1 MGSSAV
7 ARLRRV
13 PAWAW
18 LVAIVAASFL
28 LRAWLARSMVAP
40 FIMVDELIYSEL
52 ARSVVDDGS
61 FAVRG
66 AATSGYSLLY
76 PLLIAPA
83 YALFDELPRAYGA
96 VKTINA
102 LAMSLAAV
110 PAYLIGR
117 RVVAPPL
124 ALLGALLA
132 VAVPSLAYTG
142 TVMTE
147 NLYYPVF
154 LTVVLALLRTVD
166 RPSWSWTAVLLALLA
181 VAYAVRSQ
189 TVALIP
195 AVATA
200 PLLVVLFER
209 GGWRGLRAYWRPFAA
224 LATGGLAV
232 VVFQLVRGQSL
243 QDLLGA
249 YSIVGDRSYEV
260 DSVLRFWAWH
270 LEELAFFV
278 AVVPVAATLV
288 LVGLVRS
295 LPRPLQVHLAVT
307 VATVVWVS
315 LVVAAFASEFANRI
329 QERNL
334 FVVAPL
340 LFTAMLAWV
349 ERGAP
354 RPPRIAG
361 PAVIAAMTLP
371 ILVPYERF
379 IETGAISDTLAL
391 LLPWTINTHLL
402 AGSYAATVAVV
413 AVAVGALILLVPARY
428 AIVLPLLVLA
438 FLVVVSRVAWSGPH
452 GFVQASEGALF
463 QGIRGV
469 PRDWIDRTVPAGRE
483 VGVLW
488 TGRADRFSV
497 NLNEF
502 FNRRVG
508 RVFYTDQPTP
518 GGINETPV
526 SLIHGNGF
534 LVADGVYVLPNDA
547 TIELPYMLLDGTVTP
562 VGTRIALDQ
571 TPLGGMALW
580 KIDRALRETVA
591 VTGLYPRDTWSGRSV
606 TWMQRPCRGGSL
618 AVRMSSDPSLHRGPV
633 TVTATTNGI
642 SRTVHVVP
650 SGTVPLRLPLV
661 PKRGRCV
668 VRFSVSPTANPSRVI
683 AGSTDDRELGVH
695 FDAMR
700 VDR

>member
-1 MGSSAV
+1 M
-7 ARLRRV
+7 ARAGFLRRV
-13 PAWAW
+13 PMWAW
-18 LVAIVAASFL
+18 LAAIVTASFL
-28 LRAWLARSMVAP
+28 LRAWLARGMKAP
-40 FIMVDELIYSEL
+40 FIMVDELVYSEL
-52 ARSVVDDGS
+52 ARSLVDDGS

-83 YALFDELPRAYGA
+83 YALFEELPRAYDT

-102 LAMSLAAV
+102 LTMSLAAV
-110 PAYLIGR
+110 PAYLITL
-117 RVVAPPL
+117 RVARPAL

-132 VAVPSLAYTG
+132 VAVPSLVYTG

-154 LTVVLALLRTVD
+154 LVVVLMLLRALD
-166 RPSWSWTAVLLALLA
+166 RPSWLRIAVLLVLLGA
-181 VAYAVRSQ
+181 AYAVRSQ
-189 TVALIP
+189 TLALVP

-200 PLLVVLFER
+200 PLLLVVFEK
-209 GGWRGLRAYWRPFAA
+209 GGRRAVTAYWRLFAA
-224 LATGGLAV
+224 LASGGLALV
-232 VVFQLVRGQSL
+232 ALQLARGRSL

-249 YSIVGDRSYEV
+249 YSVVGDRSYDI

-270 LEELAFFV
+270 LEELGLFV

-288 LVGLVRS
+288 LLGLVRT
-295 LPRPLQVHLAVT
+295 LPRAVQAHLAVT
-307 VATVVWVS
+307 VATVAWVS
-315 LVVAAFASEFANRI
+315 LVVAAFASQFAGRI

-354 RPPRIAG
+354 RPARIAI
-361 PAVIAAMTLP
+361 PAVVVAITLP
-371 ILVPYERF
+371 ILVPYDRF

-402 AGSYAATVAVV
+402 AGSYAVTVAVA
-413 AVAVGALILLVPARY
+413 AVAVGALILLVPARS

-469 PRDWIDRTVPAGRE
+469 SRDWIDRAVPPGRE

-488 TGRADRFSV
+488 TGRADRFTV

-518 GGINETPV
+518 GGINEIPATLRYGPGRFPV
-526 SLIHGNGF
+526 PPGYF
-534 LVADGVYVLPNDA
+534 YLPDDSP
-547 TIELPYMLLDGTVTP
+547 IDLPYMLLEGTVIP
-562 VGTRIALDQ
+562 DGARVALDQ

-580 KIDRALRETVA
+580 KIDRGLRQTVA
-591 VTGLYPRDTWSGRSV
+591 VRGLYPRDTWSGRAV
-606 TWMQRPCRGGSL
+606 TWVQRPCRGGTL
-618 AVRMSSDPSLHRGPV
+618 AVRMSSDPSLHRRPV
-633 TVTATTNGI
+633 TVTATTGSVRGSI
-642 SRTVHVVP
+642 RVLP
-650 SGTVPLRLPLV
+650 AGTALLNVPLAPD
-661 PKRGRCV
+661 RGRCV
-668 VRFSVSPTANPSRVI
+668 VSFTISPTANPVDVI
-683 AGSTDDRELGVH
+683 PGSTDDRELGVH
-695 FDAMR
+695 FDAMQ
-700 VDR
+700 VD

>member
-1 MGSSAV
+1 MGRAD
-7 ARLRRV
+7 RLRRV

-52 ARSVVDDGS
+52 ARSLVDDGTMS
-61 FAVRG
+61 VRG

-83 YALFDELPRAYGA
+83 YALFDELPRAYDA

-102 LAMSLAAV
+102 LVMSLAAV

-147 NLYYPVF
+147 NVYYPVF
-154 LTVVLALLRTVD
+154 LLVVLALLRAVD
-166 RPSWSWTAVLLALLA
+166 RPTWGRTAVLVALLA

-189 TVALIP
+189 TLALVP
-195 AVATA
+195 VVATA
-200 PLLVVLFER
+200 PLLVALFER
-209 GGWRGLRAYWRPFAA
+209 SGWKGLRGHWRLYAT
-224 LATGGLAV
+224 LATGTLALLV
-232 VVFQLVRGQSL
+232 LQLGRGRSL

-249 YSIVGDRSYEV
+249 YSIVGDGTYEV
-260 DSVLRFWAWH
+260 DTVLRFWAWH
-270 LEELAFFV
+270 LEELTFFV
-278 AVVPVAATLV
+278 AIVPLAATLI
-288 LVGLVRS
+288 LLGLVRS
-295 LPRPLQVHLAVT
+295 LPRPLQAHLAVT

-315 LVVAAFASEFANRI
+315 VVVAAFASEFANRI

-349 ERGAP
+349 ERGVP
-354 RPPRIAG
+354 RPPRIAI
-361 PAVIAAMTLP
+361 PAVAVAMTLP
-371 ILVPYERF
+371 ILIPYERF

-391 LLPWTINTHLL
+391 LLPWTINTYLV
-402 AGSYAATVAVV
+402 AGSYAATVALAAV
-413 AVAVGALILLVPARY
+413 AVAALTLLVPARN
-428 AIVLPLLVLA
+428 AIMLPLLVLT
-438 FLVVVSRVAWSGPH
+438 FLVVASRVAWSGPH
-452 GFVQASEGALF
+452 GFVHASEGALF

-469 PRDWIDRTVPAGRE
+469 PRDWIDRAVPADEE

-502 FNRRVG
+502 FNRRIG
-508 RVFYTDQPTP
+508 RIFYTDQPTP

-526 SLIHGNGF
+526 SLAHGNG
-534 LVADGVYVLPNDA
+534 LLAAGRLYVLPDDA

-562 VGTRIALDQ
+562 VGARIALDQ

-580 KIDRALRETVA
+580 SIDRALRETVA
-591 VTGLYPRDTWSGRSV
+591 VTGLYPGDTWSGRSV
-606 TWMQRPCRGGSL
+606 TWVQRPCRGGSL

-633 TVTATTNGI
+633 TVVATTGGT
-642 SRTVHVVP
+642 SRTVRVIP

-668 VRFSVSPTANPSRVI
+668 VLFSVSPTANPSRVI
-683 AGSTDDRELGVH
+683 AGSTDDRDLGVH
-695 FDAMR
+695 FDALR
-700 VDR
+700 VDP